1 MIDDYKALLEI
12 VRNKLEFIGFSLR
25 EDTEFIAYFSGNSG
39 WEILFEGERYVRPA
53 FNLSVQYSDSEFS
66 IRILMKLFKNY
77 KKPSLD
83 EQLKF
88 LVENHDQ
95 IFVYPPPYAKKY
107 EIIDTNETAI

>member
-12 VRNKLEFIGFSLR
+12 VKNKLELIGFSLR
-25 EDTEFIAYFSGNSG
+25 EDTEFVAYFSGSSD
-39 WEILFEGERYVRPA
+39 WKILFEGERYVRPA
-53 FNLSVQYSDSEFS
+53 FNLSVQYYDSEFS

-88 LVENHDQ
+88 LIENHDQ

-107 EIIDTNETAI
+107 EIINTSETAI